1 MASSGKSPVFVG
13 RPPLNEGPCPVCAQ
27 SPRPSPRT
35 ERVEL
40 SLLPG
45 PRRKFLTSSS
55 RTTDCPSCC
64 PHPHPRGEAGSPSNQ
79 TVMQWRW
86 ARLLAAPVSGRG
98 SLHGT
103 SEQDRE
109 EGAAQGE
116 KAEGK
121 QSKYLWGSGSGPS
134 LPGGLS
140 VNPRVPGE
148 SSCPSPPVKAETRG
162 CIRSFC

>member
-1 MASSGKSPVFVG
+1 MYVASSRKSPVFVG
-13 RPPLNEGPCPVCAQ
+13 RPPLNEGPCSVCAQ

-98 SLHGT
+98 SLQRT
-103 SEQDRE
+103 SEQ
-109 EGAAQGE
+109 GQGRR
-116 KAEGK
+116 
-121 QSKYLWGSGSGPS
+121 GSTG
-134 LPGGLS
+134 
-140 VNPRVPGE
+140 GE
-148 SSCPSPPVKAETRG
+148 SRRKTVQAPLRLWKWPQPPRRAVCKSQGAWR
-162 CIRSFC
+162 I

>member
-1 MASSGKSPVFVG
+1 MYVASSGKSPVFVG

-55 RTTDCPSCC
+55 RTTGCPSCC

-98 SLHGT
+98 SLQGT
-103 SEQDRE
+103 SEQ
-109 EGAAQGE
+109 GQGRR
-116 KAEGK
+116 GCT
-121 QSKYLWGSGSGPS
+121 G
-134 LPGGLS
+134 
-140 VNPRVPGE
+140 GE
-148 SSCPSPPVKAETRG
+148 SRRKTVQVPLGLRKWPQPPRRAVCKSQGAWR
-162 CIRSFC
+162 I